1 MPAELTKRVLLRNK
15 FWKIEFVDCWYFP
28 LSHQSIIQEGMT
40 LVPLFAFILIC
51 PAWHQAILNLLT
63 SIRRFYALD
72 LSHLTSYS
80 LARQMLVW
88 GSKRPSANRFPCSP
102 MSMFWLSYP
111 SYVADLV
118 HLKIQ
123 IEVTCTSA
131 HSDAQYFLLG
141 PCKES
146 NSVRQKRLKT

>member
-1 MPAELTKRVLLRNK
+1 MPAKLTKCVILWNK
-15 FWKIEFVDCWYFP
+15 FWKIEFVDYWYFP
-28 LSHQSIIQEGMT
+28 LSHQSIIQEGIS
-40 LVPLFAFILIC
+40 LVPLFAFIIIC

-80 LARQMLVW
+80 LARQMQAS

-102 MSMFWLSYP
+102 MSMFWLCYP

-123 IEVTCTSA
+123 IEVTCTPA

-141 PCKES
+141 PRKHQNVEG
-146 NSVRQKRLKT
+146 NKG

>member
-1 MPAELTKRVLLRNK
+1 MCYCETNSGKLNLWT
-15 FWKIEFVDCWYFP
+15 VDIFHWVISQLYK
-28 LSHQSIIQEGMT
+28 T
-40 LVPLFAFILIC
+40 LVPLFTFIIIC
-51 PAWHQAILNLLT
+51 LAWHQAIPNLLT
-63 SIRRFYALD
+63 SIRRFYPLD
-72 LSHLTSYS
+72 LSHLTSCS
-80 LARQMLVW
+80 LARQMQAS

-102 MSMFWLSYP
+102 MSMFWLCYP

-141 PCKES
+141 PCKAS
-146 NSVRQKRLKT
+146 NCVRQQRLKTLKKPNQY